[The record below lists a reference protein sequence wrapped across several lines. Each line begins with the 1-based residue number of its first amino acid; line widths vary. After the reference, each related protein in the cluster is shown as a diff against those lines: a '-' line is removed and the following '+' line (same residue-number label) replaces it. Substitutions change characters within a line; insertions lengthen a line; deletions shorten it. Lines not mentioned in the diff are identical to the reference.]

1 MYLYKIFKNMNK
13 KKLELLKYKSNHDYL
28 EFLEVERKKGNIEL
42 ILNNQILIKL
52 AFAFLEKQY
61 EIANINVP
69 INPYID
75 INDYKFSK
83 IESFYNL
90 YKLNNEVFKDSNHYI
105 KIHEIKVISNKK
117 YEEITIQN
125 NGIIKIETDTLEE
138 SKDDLTRI
146 VNEIFGINCYANIQ

>member
-1 MYLYKIFKNMNK
+1 M
-13 KKLELLKYKSNHDYL
+13 
-28 EFLEVERKKGNIEL
+28 

>member
-1 MYLYKIFKNMNK
+1 MYFYKIFKNMSK
-13 KKLELLKYKSNHDYL
+13 KNLELLKYKSDHDYL
-28 EFLEVERKKGNIEL
+28 DFLEVERKKGNIEL

-61 EIANINVP
+61 EITNINVP

-83 IESFYNL
+83 IKSFYDL

-105 KIHEIKVISNKK
+105 KIHEIKVISNEK
-117 YEEITIQN
+117 YEEITIKN
-125 NGIIKIETDTLEE
+125 NGIIKIETDTLKE
-138 SKDDLTRI
+138 SKDYLTRI